1 MRQSYYG
8 SFREFAIVMKKLQKG
23 QTVMF
28 HKPYPSGGNPVA
40 FYLGRLT
47 RKGLLNRRSFPAH
60 TEFRLKDG
68 QKLTHDKQPYSKSNS
83 ACTFVEKRKHQQQ
96 PVLGINQSIVI
107 DSFDAELG

>member
-1 MRQSYYG
+1 MSGDLDRSRECGGCVRQRYYG

-40 FYLGRLT
+40 FYLGRLA

-68 QKLTHDKQPYSKSNS
+68 QKLTHDI
-83 ACTFVEKRKHQQQ
+83 R
-96 PVLGINQSIVI
+96 GVI
-107 DSFDAELG
+107 